1 MNKSAMEGECG
12 VSSAVLAVCV
22 GLLMW
27 FSADCL
33 HAATEAAVVF
43 ASGVMPSLF
52 PMMVLAGI
60 PFSAKRSGKKRG
72 AFSQGVSA
80 TLFGFAAGSPAGARR
95 VAAMREAGQIEGDQA
110 ARLFVTVGVM
120 SPLFFLGTL
129 TLWTR
134 NAQASLVMLASHWL
148 SALVV
153 GGLPRLFPCL
163 ISQSAWSGQPSI
175 AKSVGSKKQPIS
187 SEADR
192 HIPSILS
199 DLPGAIAMAANSLL
213 SVCGAMMLF
222 SIVQA
227 IVRALLT
234 QFFPAWTAA
243 NAGLLSVFHAFLEVG
258 GGTNAVVKSFVAQE
272 DHLYA
277 LLCALCSFG
286 GLSIWMQNL
295 AFAHQSIR
303 PATLLLARAAH
314 GATAYGICRLMLL
327 LWPQTVKTSMVMDSA
342 SISFPG
348 SPLPSLG
355 ALLMLV
361 VLAAFWQKSK
371 TC

>member
-22 GLLMW
+22 GLLML
-27 FSADCL
+27 FSEDCL
-33 HAATEAAVVF
+33 RAATEAAAVF
-43 ASGVMPSLF
+43 TSGVMPSLF

-60 PFSAKRSGKKRG
+60 PFKRSGKKRG

-95 VAAMREAGQIEGDQA
+95 VAAMREAGQIGEDQA

-134 NAQASLVMLASHWL
+134 NAQASLVMLAAHWL

-153 GGLPRLFPCL
+153 GGFLRRFPRL

-175 AKSVGSKKQPIS
+175 AKSAGIAKQPTS
-187 SEADR
+187 AEADS
-192 HIPSILS
+192 HTPSILS
-199 DLPGAIAMAANSLL
+199 ALPGAIATAAHSLL

-227 IVRALLT
+227 VVRALLT
-234 QFFPAWTAA
+234 QLFPTWTAA
-243 NAGLLSVFHAFLEVG
+243 NAGLLSVFHAILEVG
-258 GGTNAVVKSFVAQE
+258 GGTNAVVKLFVAQG
-272 DHLYA
+272 DHMYA

-295 AFAHQSIR
+295 AFTQQSIR
-303 PATLLLARAAH
+303 PATLLLGRIAH
-314 GATAYGICRLMLL
+314 GATAYGVCRLMLL

-342 SISFPG
+342 SIPILG

-355 ALLMLV
+355 ALL
-361 VLAAFWQKSK
+361 VLAMLTAFWQKSK